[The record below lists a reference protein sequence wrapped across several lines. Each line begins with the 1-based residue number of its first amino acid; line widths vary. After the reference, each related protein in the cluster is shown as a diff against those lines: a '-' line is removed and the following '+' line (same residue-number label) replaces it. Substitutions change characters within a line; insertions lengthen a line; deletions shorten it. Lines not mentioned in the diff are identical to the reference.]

1 MKTRKIGITKQMCIL
16 ISVLILLG
24 DIVLGAVLTNKVQSM
39 LLGNIQQNARN
50 ISNCAASD
58 VNPEQ
63 VKDIWEKGEQSE
75 YWDSVHQELT
85 VYLEN
90 GGVEYV
96 YIDHPYLCTYLYRNG
111 NCLIPGI

>member
-24 DIVLGAVLTNKVQSM
+24 DIILGAVLTNKVQSM

-63 VKDIWEKGEQSE
+63 VKDNRSIGTAYIRNSLFIWKMVK
-75 YWDSVHQELT
+75 WNMFTLQEW
-85 VYLEN
+85 
-90 GGVEYV
+90 
-96 YIDHPYLCTYLYRNG
+96 
-111 NCLIPGI
+111 